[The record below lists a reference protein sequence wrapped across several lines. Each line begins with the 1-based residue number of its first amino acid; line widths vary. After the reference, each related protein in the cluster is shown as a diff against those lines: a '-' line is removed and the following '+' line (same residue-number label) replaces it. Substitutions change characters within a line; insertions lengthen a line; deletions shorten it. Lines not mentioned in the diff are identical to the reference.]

1 MSTTPPHHSPSSG
14 PSLLTPLEQEILD
27 EYSRLL
33 HNMNN
38 LSTSIATIAGT
49 PTAKILDSMR
59 GLERK
64 TGLVFTLL
72 KASVYSMV
80 LQQQLDVEGREGEGG
95 GGDGG
100 ERYGKGEGGG
110 GGEDETRLG

>member
-1 MSTTPPHHSPSSG
+1 MSTTPPHHSPVSG
-14 PSLLTPLEQEILD
+14 PGLLTPLEQEILD
-27 EYSRLL
+27 EYTRLL

-38 LSTSIATIAGT
+38 LSTSIAAISGT
-49 PTAKILDSMR
+49 PTAKILDSLR

-100 ERYGKGEGGG
+100 EGYGKEKGEG
-110 GGEDETRLG
+110 EDESRLG